1 MNHLAKQLYRMTW
14 PMIFGVLA
22 LMSFQLIDSAFIGQ
36 LGVVPLAVQGFTMP
50 VQMVM
55 IGLQVGL
62 GIATTAV
69 IAKALGA
76 HQQHYAKQLGALIVT
91 MGGAGMALMCVV
103 IYFLRGVIL
112 PLLGADRSVESIV
125 DSYWLWWLGSVWL
138 SAFIYFLYSVSRA
151 NGNTKL
157 PGLVMVLTSL
167 LNLALDPLFIFVFH
181 LGINGAAIAT
191 IIAFAI
197 GIAIVAPKILAQHWI
212 LFDWH
217 DLNIKRSL
225 LDILHIMGP
234 AMLSQLMPSI
244 SSMLATKLLASY
256 GTAAVAAWALG
267 ARYELFSIVAIL
279 ALTMSLPPF
288 VSRLLGQRKI
298 ADIRALVHCAVIFV
312 LGFQLLIALIT
323 FAIAPLLTHVMTS
336 AETVAQILHNYLLIV
351 PFSFGLL
358 GTCMIMVSV
367 ANALGKSY
375 VALIISILR
384 LFVFYLPCLWV
395 GAYLGELYG
404 AFFGALVGNLLAG
417 IAAYAIY
424 VKTLNKLTHSVPANA
439 ATQ

>member
-1 MNHLAKQLYRMTW
+1 MKHLAKQLYRMTW

-36 LGVVPLAVQGFTMP
+36 LGVVPLAVQGFTLP

-76 HQQHYAKQLGALIVT
+76 HRQQYAKQLGGLIVA
-91 MGGAGMALMCVV
+91 MGSAGMAFVCVV
-103 IYFLRGVIL
+103 IYLLRDSIL
-112 PLLGADRSVESIV
+112 QLLGAGSSVALIV
-125 DSYWLWWLGSVWL
+125 DSYWRWWLASVWL

-157 PGLVMVLTSL
+157 PGMVMVLTSL
-167 LNLALDPLFIFVFH
+167 LNLALDPLFIFVFK

-191 IIAFAI
+191 VIAFTI
-197 GIAIVAPKILAQHWI
+197 GIFIVAPKLLAQHWI
-212 LFDWH
+212 FFDWH

-234 AMLSQLMPSI
+234 AMLSQLMPSL

-256 GTAAVAAWALG
+256 GTAAVGAWALG

-288 VSRLLGQRKI
+288 VSRLLGQRKM
-298 ADIRALVHCAVIFV
+298 ADIRTLVHCALIFV
-312 LGFQLLIALIT
+312 LGFQLVIALIT
-323 FAIAPLLTHVMTS
+323 FAIAPQLTHLMTS
-336 AETVAQILHNYLLIV
+336 AETVARILHHYLLIV

-375 VALIISILR
+375 VALMISIFR
-384 LFVFYLPCLWV
+384 LFVFYLPCLWL
-395 GAYLGELYG
+395 GAYLGELHG

-417 IAAYAIY
+417 TASYLIY
-424 VKTLNKLTHSVPANA
+424 LKMLNKLTATLPANA